1 MRENGETPIPE
12 TLLCGRC
19 AATYD
24 LEDNFC
30 RQCGLSFTDE
40 RLPSVRNGR
49 TLPVAWR
56 PPLPVAVVK
65 GAAFVVAGTLA
76 EVFLRRLVRGA
87 VRRGPWRVKT
97 HARREPAQVEPHEAS
112 MPDDTQM
119 VSETLLLRRVRFR
132 R

>member
-1 MRENGETPIPE
+1 MRENGDPLPSE

-19 AATYD
+19 VTAYD
-24 LEDNFC
+24 PEDNFC
-30 RQCGLSFTDE
+30 RECGLSLTDE

-76 EVFLRRLVRGA
+76 EVLLRRLVRGA
-87 VRRGPWRVKT
+87 VRRRPWRAKT
-97 HARREPAQVEPHEAS
+97 PARREPAQVEPHEAS

>member
-1 MRENGETPIPE
+1 M
-12 TLLCGRC
+12 
-19 AATYD
+19 
-24 LEDNFC
+24 
-30 RQCGLSFTDE
+30 
-40 RLPSVRNGR
+40 
-49 TLPVAWR
+49 AWR
-56 PPLPVAVVK
+56 PPVPVAVVK

-87 VRRGPWRVKT
+87 VRRRPWRAKT
-97 HARREPAQVEPHEAS
+97 PARREPAQVEPQETS

>member
-1 MRENGETPIPE
+1 MRANGETPPPE

-19 AATYD
+19 AATYES
-24 LEDNFC
+24 EDNFC
-30 RQCGLSFTDE
+30 RECGLSFSDE
-40 RLPSVRNGR
+40 QLPSLRDSRN
-49 TLPVAWR
+49 LPVAWR

-76 EVFLRRLVRGA
+76 EILLRRLARGA
-87 VRRGPWRVKT
+87 VRRRPWRAKT
-97 HARREPAQVEPHEAS
+97 PARREPAQVEPREAS

-119 VSETLLLRRVRFR
+119 VSETLLLRRIRFR